1 MVFKL
6 LFVSDDV
13 CSFFKN
19 KSKKK
24 KSKKTILLPPV
35 CCINE
40 QEPQKIFSLPGE
52 GEGGLVEGGSQLA
65 KS

>member
-24 KSKKTILLPPV
+24 KKKSKKKPFLDSCVFCPLL
-35 CCINE
+35 
-40 QEPQKIFSLPGE
+40 KIVWLRTGFGRKAGQSI
-52 GEGGLVEGGSQLA
+52 SKQ
-65 KS
+65 